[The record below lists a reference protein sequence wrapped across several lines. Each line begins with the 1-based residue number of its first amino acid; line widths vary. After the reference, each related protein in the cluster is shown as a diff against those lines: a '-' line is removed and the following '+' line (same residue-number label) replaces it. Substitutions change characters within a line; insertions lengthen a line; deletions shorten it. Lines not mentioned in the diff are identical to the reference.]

1 MTLVVGISLIDA
13 AMSAKQV
20 EQVVFTELNQKLV
33 DDDVEHGRKVMVKI
47 EARWCILCKLNNVLV
62 FDNADMQAEL
72 NRNNVKVLEIDWTKY
87 NADIF
92 ELMQKYERLGPP
104 FYILFS
110 KKFPDG
116 IVLPQMLNIN
126 DLKTMIRM

>member
-1 MTLVVGISLIDA
+1 M
-13 AMSAKQV
+13 
-20 EQVVFTELNQKLV
+20 
-33 DDDVEHGRKVMVKI
+33 
-47 EARWCILCKLNNVLV
+47 CKLNNVLV